1 MDKLF
6 TSFDH
11 LFTSFGINWP
21 VIWSDSSV
29 FVCLWLILVVLITIW
44 AAKNYQNSVHEE
56 YMVKVTCASIAWEE
70 EREKLKSENRFLNE
84 AFQEYR
90 NDAQENA
97 IECQTK
103 IDELS
108 ARTDE
113 LSAKNNQLSAE
124 VEELSKKVPKRNA
137 DGTFAVT
144 TGKGHQRKR
153 KPDPEHKQHIQY
165 YGRVQLNFDPERDW
179 TKATKEELLAEA
191 KRRYPVGTKFICI
204 WSESERVV
212 SDVNYWDDSDE
223 IEEVWL
229 GVEYPASGLVY
240 SYGQWAQII
249 SK

>member
-1 MDKLF
+1 MDKLFTSFDHLF

-29 FVCLWLILVVLITIW
+29 FVCLWLILVVLLTIW

-97 IECQTK
+97 IERQSK
-103 IDELS
+103 IDRLS
-108 ARTDE
+108 SMTYE

-153 KPDPEHKQHIQY
+153 KLEPE
-165 YGRVQLNFDPERDW
+165 PERDW

-191 KRRYPVGTKFICI
+191 KRRYPVGTKYRSVLFGKKYESKFETEFCI
-204 WSESERVV
+204 GLKS
-212 SDVNYWDDSDE
+212 
-223 IEEVWL
+223 VWEK
-229 GVEYPASGLVY
+229 GGGTVY
-240 SYGQWAQII
+240 SDGKWAKIV
-249 SK
+249 K